1 MFAIREERSFVVN
14 EDFTKAVRKLMEA
27 KKLESKLEYA
37 KVWRVC
43 CKKQAKQCSV
53 GPETLPCS
61 RCWGLYC
68 FRCS

>member
-37 KVWRVC
+37 KVCRVC
-43 CKKQAKQCSV
+43 CRKQITQDSV
-53 GPETLPCS
+53 ERWKLPDS
-61 RCWGLYC
+61 L
-68 FRCS
+68 